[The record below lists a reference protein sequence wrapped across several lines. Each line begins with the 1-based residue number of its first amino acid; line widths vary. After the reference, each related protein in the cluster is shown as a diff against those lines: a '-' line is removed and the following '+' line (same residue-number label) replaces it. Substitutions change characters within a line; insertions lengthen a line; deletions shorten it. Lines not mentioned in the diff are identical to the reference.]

1 MLLNALL
8 RKYLA
13 IIFFYFFFRSFTITK
28 RTQNVKNT
36 MANEQPDMQLKVRSD
51 KVQDAG
57 KTEGRV
63 TPGLVGD
70 LNNIRCRQE

>member
-1 MLLNALL
+1 M
-8 RKYLA
+8 
-13 IIFFYFFFRSFTITK
+13 
-28 RTQNVKNT
+28 V
-36 MANEQPDMQLKVRSD
+36 NEQPDMQLKVRSD